1 MITKAAERAS
11 GLPEK
16 GRYVMRELF
25 HQSLEDVQA
34 RLVEIA
40 ELVVVAIDK
49 ATRAFGTSDVALAEE
64 VIEDDHI
71 IDERALELDELTIE
85 ILARQQPV
93 ARDLRIVVAALRIS
107 ASLERMGDIAEHIAQ
122 LTRMRF
128 PERAIPKGL
137 KGTFKRMG
145 ELDVDVARRLADL
158 LRTQDLAIAEDI
170 RNGDD
175 ALDEL
180 HVSVFEKVLSDSWQG
195 EASATVDAT
204 LASRYH
210 ERFGDHAVSVA
221 KKVVYLATGEWETD
235 TDTIQVI
242 LEGAREGED

>member
-1 MITKAAERAS
+1 MRA
-11 GLPEK
+11 
-16 GRYVMRELF
+16 VF
-25 HQSLEDVQA
+25 HQTLEDVQG

-40 ELVVVAIDK
+40 DLVAVAMDK
-49 ATRAFGTSDVALAEE
+49 ATRAFSSSDVGLAEE
-64 VIEDDHI
+64 VIAEDHI
-71 IDERALELDELTIE
+71 IDEKCLDLDELTIE

-93 ARDLRIVVAALRIS
+93 ARDLRIVVAALRMS

-137 KGTFKRMG
+137 KGTFRKMG
-145 ELDVDVARRLADL
+145 ELDVEVARRLADL
-158 LRTQDLAIAEDI
+158 LRTQDLSIADDI

-180 HVSVFEKVLSDSWQG
+180 HLSVFEKVLSDSWRG
-195 EASATVDAT
+195 EAAATVDAT

-210 ERFGDHAVSVA
+210 ERFADHAVSVA
-221 KKVVYLATGEWETD
+221 KKVIYLATGEWEVPTD
-235 TDTIQVI
+235 AVPVVVDPTIT
-242 LEGAREGED
+242 RD

>member
-1 MITKAAERAS
+1 
-11 GLPEK
+11 
-16 GRYVMRELF
+16 MREVF
-25 HQSLEDVQA
+25 HQSLEDVQG

-40 ELVVVAIDK
+40 ELVTVAIDK

-64 VIEDDHI
+64 VIEADAV
-71 IDERALELDELTIE
+71 IDEKAIALDELAIE

-93 ARDLRIVVAALRIS
+93 ARDLRIVVSALRMS

-137 KGTFKRMG
+137 KSTFLKMG
-145 ELDVDVARRLADL
+145 ELDVEVARQLAEL
-158 LRTQDLAIAEDI
+158 LRTQDLAMTEAI
-170 RNGDD
+170 RNADD
-175 ALDEL
+175 KLDEL
-180 HVSVFEKVLSDSWQG
+180 HLSVFEKVLSDSWQG

-210 ERFGDHAVSVA
+210 ERFADHAVSVA
-221 KKVVYLATGEWETD
+221 KKVAYLSTGDWTTSTD
-235 TDTIQVI
+235 AIDIVAPQ
-242 LEGAREGED
+242 E